1 MAGVDLGGDS
11 GGRGRHKKK
20 HAKRRM
26 GVRLD
31 MTPMVDV
38 AFLLLTFFMLTTV
51 MRKQQTME
59 INLPPNNQTKVDIAQ
74 SNLMTLYVDENDK
87 IFYAEGTEKS
97 PHPIDMTA
105 LEKFVQ
111 QKGAQNSKL
120 VILLKFDRKAKYHMM
135 VDVIDKLNL
144 AQENRFS
151 IAPLTDT
158 DKKFLSKATS

>member
-11 GGRGRHKKK
+11 GGRGKHKKK

-59 INLPPNNQTKVDIAQ
+59 INLPPNNETKVDIAE
-74 SNLMTLYVDENDK
+74 SNLMTVYVDQNDK
-87 IFYAEGTEKS
+87 IFYAEGTEKA
-97 PHPIDMTA
+97 PHSIDMTG
-105 LEKFVQ
+105 LEAFFK
-111 QKGAQNSKL
+111 QKGTQNSKL

-144 AQENRFS
+144 ADLNRFS

-158 DKKFLSKATS
+158 DKTFLSKATS